1 MVKVSR
7 ILHAG
12 YVFECEGTR
21 VAFDTIFEN
30 PFSRNCH
37 AFPTVEFDQEQ
48 IRDQKFS
55 AVFISHYHDDHC
67 SLDSLN
73 LLDRSTPIYMYCV
86 FDEIFDWIRQLGF
99 TNVNSL
105 ALNTPVKVGEF
116 EITPRRA
123 LDADVDSL
131 FQIKAKGF
139 NILNVVDSWI
149 DYDTLDLL
157 CDQAPWD
164 LVLWPF
170 QTMREIEVIAPRSAV
185 PSDGLIPEEWAEQL
199 KTLNPRYVIPSSCQ
213 FSMESWSW
221 YNHAFF
227 PVSYAGFTNQ
237 IKALLPQ
244 TRVVRLNPSCSIVLD
259 HGDIKFAEPLPWVIP
274 VGPQDVDYNY
284 QPDLVPPKT
293 SEVAKHF
300 PALTLEQS
308 RSVFEY
314 CQAGLLE
321 KYRSMPALEDVYF
334 ESPRVWRLS
343 VFDHEGQEQRFFYQ
357 VQGAAIQKLTAAV
370 DDIAWTTEVPLY
382 KLHAALQAGETLT
395 SMYMRINDFDF
406 VAELSFA
413 VSEVDVVEDPLI
425 RCLFN
430 GVFGVYQ
437 LAQLRRLTGC
447 QRAVL

>member
-37 AFPTVEFDQEQ
+37 AFPEVEFDQEQ
-48 IRDQKFS
+48 IRDLKFS

-99 TNVNSL
+99 TNVNCL
-105 ALNTPVKVGEF
+105 ALNVPVKIGEF
-116 EITPRRA
+116 EVIPRRA

-131 FQIKAKGF
+131 FQIKAKGL

-157 CDQAPWD
+157 REQAPWD
-164 LVLWPF
+164 LVMWPF
-170 QTMREIEVIAPRSAV
+170 QTMREIEVIAPRNAV

-199 KTLNPRYVIPSSCQ
+199 KALNPRFVIPSSCQ

-227 PVSYAGFTNQ
+227 PVSYAGFQKQLKN
-237 IKALLPQ
+237 LLPQ
-244 TRVVRLNPSCSIVLD
+244 VQVVRLNPSCSVMLN
-259 HGDIKFAEPLPWVIP
+259 GEGVSSAAALPWIKP
-274 VGPQDVDYNY
+274 VGPQDVDYDY
-284 QPDLVPPKT
+284 QPKLIPPKT
-293 SEVAKHF
+293 AEIAKHF
-300 PALTLEQS
+300 PALTAEQY
-308 RSVFEY
+308 RRVLEY
-314 CQAGLLE
+314 CQSDLLE
-321 KYRSMPALEDVYF
+321 KYRSMSPPEDAYF
-334 ESPRVWRLS
+334 QKPRLWRLS
-343 VFDHEGQEQRFFYQ
+343 VFDHKGQDQEFLYQ
-357 VQGAAIQKLTAAV
+357 VHGAEIETRTAATE
-370 DDIAWTTEVPLY
+370 DIGWTTEVSLY

-395 SMYMRINDFDF
+395 SMYMRINDYDF
-406 VAELSFA
+406 ASELSFA
-413 VSEVDVVEDPLI
+413 VADVDVVEDPLV

-430 GVFGVYQ
+430 GVFGAYQ

-447 QRAVL
+447 R